1 MQVRMFAHEGCC
13 LSVEIFMIVS
23 IITTASMLGDKIYSF
38 LAKSWMRGGKTS

>member
-23 IITTASMLGDKIYSF
+23 IITTSMLGDKIYSF